1 MVAPDPDEAWVL
13 ADRLAW
19 YVSLGVPPGL
29 SELQVEDRDEFGSVV
44 SSRPMDRQEIY
55 DLILNGASDAT
66 VLFARNVRTPL
77 EEASRL
83 VATGAVSEIN
93 DLRIEVDEDKPD
105 PYRGYRRRLL
115 EYEEM
120 GRERV
125 RVAQGDQG
133 R

>member
-1 MVAPDPDEAWVL
+1 MRAPDPDEAWVL

-19 YVSLGVPPGL
+19 YVSLDVPPGL

-83 VATGAVSEIN
+83 VATGAVSDMN

-120 GRERV
+120 VRERV

>member
-1 MVAPDPDEAWVL
+1 MRAPDPDEAWVL

-120 GRERV
+120 VRERV

>member
-1 MVAPDPDEAWVL
+1 MRAPDPDEAWVL

-19 YVSLGVPPGL
+19 YVSLDVPPVM

-55 DLILNGASDAT
+55 DLILNGVSDAT

-120 GRERV
+120 VRERV